1 VRGKGYGDDVSAAA
15 GVEHFEESARLSR
28 GQSDR
33 AIYETVAAVLAR
45 RGAVGDLLVDVGCG
59 GGRLWQHLRGRY
71 ARCVGVDLIRY
82 EGLPDEVEFRR
93 AELNREPVPLPDD
106 CADAVVAVETIEHL
120 ENPRAFVRELAR
132 LVRPGGWV
140 VVTTPNQQSFLSL
153 LTLVVK
159 GRFSAFQD
167 AHYPAHL
174 TALLEIDLRRIAA
187 ECGLAE
193 TEVVYTGAGRVVLTP
208 FHYPRTLARLAPRL
222 CSDNLVLLGRKRA

>member
-1 VRGKGYGDDVSAAA
+1 MSAADA
-15 GVEHFEESARLSR
+15 VERVDFEEAARLSG
-28 GQSDR
+28 GQSDC
-33 AIYETVAAVLAR
+33 AVYESVAAALAR
-45 RGAVGDLLVDVGCG
+45 RGARGDLLVDVGCG

-71 ARCVGVDLIRY
+71 ARCVGVDLVRY
-82 EGLPDEVEFRR
+82 EGLPAEVEFVC
-93 AELNREPVPLPDD
+93 AELNRDPAPLADS

-120 ENPRAFVRELAR
+120 ENPRAFVRELVR

-167 AHYPAHL
+167 ASYPAHL

-187 ECGLAE
+187 ECGLD
-193 TEVVYTGAGRVVLTP
+193 EVEAVYTCDGRVVLTP
-208 FHYPRTLARLAPRL
+208 FHYPRALAKLVPRL
-222 CSDNLVLLGRKRA
+222 CSDNLVLLARRRA

>member
-1 VRGKGYGDDVSAAA
+1 MSTAT
-15 GVEHFEESARLSR
+15 GVGRVDFEESARLSR

-33 AIYETVAAVLAR
+33 AIYETVVAALAR
-45 RGAVGDLLVDVGCG
+45 REAVGELLVDVGCG
-59 GGRLWQHLRGRY
+59 GGRLWRYLRGRY
-71 ARCVGVDLIRY
+71 GRCVGVDLIRY
-82 EGLPDEVEFRR
+82 EGLPGEVEFRR
-93 AELNREPVPLPDD
+93 AELNREPAPLPDA

-174 TALLEIDLRRIAA
+174 TALLDVDLRRIAA

-193 TEVVYTGAGRVVLTP
+193 VEVVYTGNGRIVLTP
-208 FHYPRTLARLAPRL
+208 FHYPRLLAKLAPQL
-222 CSDNLVLLGRKRA
+222 CSDNLVLLGRRRA